1 ENGIAD
7 ISLSVSDGE
16 LTATTSFTLTVTAI
30 NDMPIF
36 SSISDQ
42 IIDEDT
48 ALSQIGFTVSD
59 AENSDLIV
67 SGSSSNP
74 SLINFSNI
82 QIEGTGANRTLS
94 LTPVSN
100 ENGVAAISLSVTDGD
115 LNATTSFTLTVTAIN
130 DIPVISAIS
139 DQTID
144 EDAALSLLNFTVSDI
159 ETSDLLITGNSSN
172 TTLVSLSNITF
183 AGTGENRTLSLTP
196 TNNEFGNA
204 IISVS

>member
-1 ENGIAD
+1 IAD

-30 NDMPIF
+30 NDMPVI

-42 IIDEDT
+42 IIDEY
-48 ALSQIGFTVSD
+48 ASLSQISFTVSD
-59 AENSDLIV
+59 VETSDLIV
-67 SGSSSNP
+67 SGRSSNF

-100 ENGVAAISLSVTDGD
+100 ENGVAIISLSVTDGD
-115 LNATTSFTLTVTAIN
+115 LTATTSFTLTVTAIN

-159 ETSDLLITGNSSN
+159 EISDLIITGNSSN
-172 TTLVSLSNITF
+172 PALISISNIIF
-183 AGTGENRTLSLTP
+183 AGIGESRTLSLTP